1 MSTTRKNLSVNS
13 LDFED
18 IKANLKNYLRSQDV
32 FKDYDFEGSAIATLV
47 DILAYNT
54 YYQGFYNNV
63 VANEMFLDSAVKRS
77 SVVSLAKSLG
87 YIPKSRTAA
96 NAIVDL
102 VYGSPPSQTVLLPG
116 AQFTTTVNDK
126 TLTFVNVDSA
136 NITETDGVYS
146 ISDLVIKE
154 GTLTNTTFIVPDAS
168 NQNKYTITEP
178 NIDASTIKVRI
189 QSSQTDTTGINE
201 SWSRVSY
208 LSGLDSTTNVFFVEE
223 NTNGEY
229 EIFFGDGVLGKKP
242 EPGNLVTVTYLITGG
257 EIGNGAGRND
267 AEGSRS
273 FRYLN
278 ADNDVIVKSPAVGG
292 AEKETVNDIRF
303 RAPRS
308 YATQNRAVTETDFV
322 SLIESNFTEFE
333 SVFVF
338 GGEQANPPAFGVVY
352 VALKGIPPETTS
364 TPSQKQRVEEFLRT
378 KSIIGV
384 RPIAIDPDITYMRFN
399 IDSSYEPEKTTL
411 SGPSIVAAIRNN
423 VESNIDINLGKFN
436 KTFSVSKF
444 LTDIDSASAAIES
457 SSVDVTMEKKFLVEN
472 TLNTLSYTFEFG
484 NPIFHP
490 HDGHIPVISSN
501 TFRYFDPTDSVTKN
515 IRLEDDGFGNIS
527 FYLADPSKALVAKN
541 VGVVDYSAGI
551 IRLTQVQIFSPIDS
565 PIIRIFA
572 KANEKRYRILRE
584 KILVNDY
591 RLDPSAIRITLNG
604 IAENTTTNIANQQQS
619 AINTVTSTFVG

>member
-178 NIDASTIKVRI
+178 NIDASTIKVRV

-201 SWSRVSY
+201 SWSRVSD

-223 NTNGEY
+223 NINGEY

-352 VALKGIPPETTS
+352 VALKGIPPETTA

-399 IDSSYEPEKTTL
+399 IDASYEPEKTTL

-457 SSVDVTMEKKFLVEN
+457 SSVDVTMEKKFLAEN

-527 FYLADPSKALVAKN
+527 FYLADPSKALVARN

-551 IRLTQVQIFSPIDS
+551 IRLTQVQIFSPTDS

-604 IAENTTTNIANQQQS
+604 IAENTTTNTANQQQS

>member
-18 IKANLKNYLRSQDV
+18 IKTNLKNYLRSQDV

-87 YIPKSRTAA
+87 YVPKSRTAA

-126 TLTFVNVDSA
+126 RLTFVNVDSA

-154 GTLTNTTFIVPDAS
+154 GTLTNTTFIVPDTT

-178 NIDASTIKVRI
+178 NIDASTIKVRV

-201 SWSRVSY
+201 SWSRVFD

-267 AEGSRS
+267 AEGNRS

-278 ADNDVIVKSPAVGG
+278 ADNDVIVKTPAVGG
-292 AEKETVNDIRF
+292 AEKETINDIRF

-308 YATQNRAVTETDFV
+308 YATQNRAVTESDFV

-352 VALKGIPPETTS
+352 VALKGIPPETTA
-364 TPSQKQRVEEFLRT
+364 TPSQKQRVEEFLKT

-399 IDSSYEPEKTTL
+399 IDASYEPEKTTL

-457 SSVDVTMEKKFLVEN
+457 SSVDVTMEKKFLAEN

-527 FYLADPSKALVAKN
+527 FYLADPSKALVARN

-551 IRLTQVQIFSPIDS
+551 IRLTQVQIFSPTDS

-604 IAENTTTNIANQQQS
+604 IAENTTTNTANQQQS

>member
-154 GTLTNTTFIVPDAS
+154 GTLTNTTFIVPDTS

-178 NIDASTIKVRI
+178 NIDASTIKVRV

-201 SWSRVSY
+201 SWSRVSD

-223 NTNGEY
+223 NINGEY
-229 EIFFGDGVLGKKP
+229 DIFFGDGVLGKKP
-242 EPGNLVTVTYLITGG
+242 EPGNLVTITYLITGG

-399 IDSSYEPEKTTL
+399 IDASYEPEKTTL

-457 SSVDVTMEKKFLVEN
+457 SSVDVTMEKKFLAEN

-527 FYLADPSKALVAKN
+527 FYLADPSKALVARN

-551 IRLTQVQIFSPIDS
+551 IRLTQVQIFSPTDS

>member
-201 SWSRVSY
+201 SWSRVSD

-352 VALKGIPPETTS
+352 VALKGIPPETTA

-399 IDSSYEPEKTTL
+399 IDASYEPEKTTL

-457 SSVDVTMEKKFLVEN
+457 SSVDVTMEKKFLAEN

-515 IRLEDDGFGNIS
+515 VRLEDDGFGNIS
-527 FYLADPSKALVAKN
+527 FYLADPSKALVARN

-551 IRLTQVQIFSPIDS
+551 IRLTQVQIFSPTDS

-604 IAENTTTNIANQQQS
+604 IAENTTTNVANQQQS